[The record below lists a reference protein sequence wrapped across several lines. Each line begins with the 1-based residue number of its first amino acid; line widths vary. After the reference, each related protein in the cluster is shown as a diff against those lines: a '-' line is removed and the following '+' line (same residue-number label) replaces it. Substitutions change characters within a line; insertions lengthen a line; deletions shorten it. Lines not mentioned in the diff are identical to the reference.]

1 MAISRGARRTDGL
14 ESAEQVQMVVEEIAK
29 KSQTVADLFL
39 LGVETQLRGV
49 DMREWKWSDL
59 DIGSNVLRITQDKT
73 KEAVEVELTET
84 ARDVLQA
91 RYNERG
97 ENVYV
102 FQNDSNRS
110 KGKPISRSKIHAE
123 IQYAVDKLKA
133 RKLLPQDAVISM
145 HSSRK
150 TVATIAHSK
159 GEDLEVISKMLG
171 HRSTEHT
178 RAYLGITQAKVD
190 ALRTKYSTGIKRG
203 SRS

>member
-59 DIGSNVLRITQDKT
+59 DIGSQVLRITQDKT

-110 KGKPISRSKIHAE
+110 KGKPISRSKIQAE

>member
-1 MAISRGARRTDGL
+1 
-14 ESAEQVQMVVEEIAK
+14 
-29 KSQTVADLFL
+29 
-39 LGVETQLRGV
+39 
-49 DMREWKWSDL
+49 MREWKWSDL

-97 ENVYV
+97 DNVYV

-133 RKLLPQDAVISM
+133 RKLIPQEAVISM

-203 SRS
+203 KRS

>member
-1 MAISRGARRTDGL
+1 MAISKGARRTDGL

-59 DIGSNVLRITQDKT
+59 DIGSQVLRITQAKT
-73 KEAVEVELTET
+73 KDAVEVELTET

-97 ENVYV
+97 DNVYV

-159 GEDLEVISKMLG
+159 GEDLQVISKMLG

>member
-1 MAISRGARRTDGL
+1 MAISKGARRTDGL

-59 DIGSNVLRITQDKT
+59 DIGSKVLRITQDKT

-110 KGKPISRSKIHAE
+110 RGKPISRSKIHAE

-133 RKLLPQDAVISM
+133 RKLIPQEAVISM

-150 TVATIAHSK
+150 TIASIAHSK

-203 SRS
+203 KRS

>member
-1 MAISRGARRTDGL
+1 M
-14 ESAEQVQMVVEEIAK
+14 
-29 KSQTVADLFL
+29 
-39 LGVETQLRGV
+39 
-49 DMREWKWSDL
+49 
-59 DIGSNVLRITQDKT
+59 
-73 KEAVEVELTET
+73 ELTET

-97 ENVYV
+97 DNVYV

-110 KGKPISRSKIHAE
+110 RGKPISRSKIHAE

-150 TVATIAHSK
+150 TVATIAHLK

-178 RAYLGITQAKVD
+178 RAYIGITQAKVD

-203 SRS
+203 KPLMKKQLSRADAGAHKHPGECHTDNINQSTAGNDGER

>member
-1 MAISRGARRTDGL
+1 MAISKGARRTDGL

-59 DIGSNVLRITQDKT
+59 DIGSKVLRITQDKT

-84 ARDVLQA
+84 AREVLKA

-97 ENVYV
+97 DNVYV

-110 KGKPISRSKIHAE
+110 RGKPISRSKIHAE

-133 RKLLPQDAVISM
+133 RKLIPQEAVISM

-150 TVATIAHSK
+150 TIASIAHSK

-178 RAYLGITQAKVD
+178 RAYIGITQAKVD

-203 SRS
+203 KRS

>member
-49 DMREWKWSDL
+49 DMREWRWDEL
-59 DIGSNVLRITQDKT
+59 DIGSQVLRITQDKT

-97 ENVYV
+97 DNVYV

-133 RKLLPQDAVISM
+133 RKLLPPDAVISM

-159 GEDLEVISKMLG
+159 GEDLEVISKMLA
-171 HRSTEHT
+171 HRSPDHT

>member
-1 MAISRGARRTDGL
+1 M
-14 ESAEQVQMVVEEIAK
+14 
-29 KSQTVADLFL
+29 
-39 LGVETQLRGV
+39 
-49 DMREWKWSDL
+49 
-59 DIGSNVLRITQDKT
+59 LRITQDKT

-97 ENVYV
+97 DNVYV

-133 RKLLPQDAVISM
+133 RKLLPPEAVISM

-150 TVATIAHSK
+150 TVATIAHLK

-203 SRS
+203 KRS

>member
-1 MAISRGARRTDGL
+1 MAISKGARRTDGL

-29 KSQTVADLFL
+29 KSPTVADLFL

-59 DIGSNVLRITQDKT
+59 DIGSKVLRITQDKT

-84 ARDVLQA
+84 ARDLLQA

-97 ENVYV
+97 DNVYV

-110 KGKPISRSKIHAE
+110 RGKPISRSKIHAE

-133 RKLLPQDAVISM
+133 RKLIPQEAVISM

-150 TVATIAHSK
+150 TIASIAHSK

-203 SRS
+203 KRS

>member
-1 MAISRGARRTDGL
+1 MAISKGAKRTDGL
-14 ESAEQVQMVVEEIAK
+14 ESADQVKMVVEEITK

-39 LGVETQLRGV
+39 IGVETQLRGV
-49 DMREWKWSDL
+49 DMRSWRWDEL
-59 DIGSNVLRITQDKT
+59 DIGSKVLRITQDKT

-84 ARDVLQA
+84 AREVLKA

-97 ENVYV
+97 DNVYV

-123 IQYAVDKLKA
+123 IQYAVDKLKMQ
-133 RKLLPQDAVISM
+133 RLIPQEAVISM
-145 HSSRK
+145 HSARK
-150 TVATIAHSK
+150 TIATIAHSK

-178 RAYLGITQAKVD
+178 RAYIGITQAKVD

-203 SRS
+203 KRS

>member
-1 MAISRGARRTDGL
+1 MAISKGARRTDGL

-29 KSQTVADLFL
+29 ESQTVADLFL

-97 ENVYV
+97 DNVYV

-159 GEDLEVISKMLG
+159 GEDLQVISKMLG

>member
-1 MAISRGARRTDGL
+1 MAISKGARRTDGL

-29 KSQTVADLFL
+29 ESQTVADLFL

-97 ENVYV
+97 DNVYV

-133 RKLLPQDAVISM
+133 RKLIPQEAVISM

-203 SRS
+203 KRS

>member
-1 MAISRGARRTDGL
+1 MAISKGARRTDGL
-14 ESAEQVQMVVEEIAK
+14 ESAEQVLMVVEEIAK

-59 DIGSNVLRITQDKT
+59 DIGSQVLRITQDKT

-110 KGKPISRSKIHAE
+110 KGKPVSRSKIHAE

>member
-1 MAISRGARRTDGL
+1 MAISKGARRTDGL

-59 DIGSNVLRITQDKT
+59 DIGSKVLRITQDKT

-97 ENVYV
+97 DNVYV

-133 RKLLPQDAVISM
+133 RKLIPQEAVISM

-150 TVATIAHSK
+150 TIASIAHSK

-203 SRS
+203 KRS

>member
-1 MAISRGARRTDGL
+1 MAISKGARRTDGL

-59 DIGSNVLRITQDKT
+59 DIGSKVLRITQDKT

-110 KGKPISRSKIHAE
+110 KGKPVSRSKIHAE

-203 SRS
+203 TRS

>member
-1 MAISRGARRTDGL
+1 MAISKGARRTDGL

-29 KSQTVADLFL
+29 KSLTVADLFL

-59 DIGSNVLRITQDKT
+59 DIGSKVLRITQDKT

-159 GEDLEVISKMLG
+159 GEDLQVISKMLG

>member
-1 MAISRGARRTDGL
+1 MAISKGAKRTDGL

-49 DMREWKWSDL
+49 DMREWRWDEL
-59 DIGSNVLRITQDKT
+59 DIGSQVLRITQDKT

-97 ENVYV
+97 DNVYV

-110 KGKPISRSKIHAE
+110 RGKPISRSKIHAE

-133 RKLLPQDAVISM
+133 RKLLPPDAVISM

-150 TVATIAHSK
+150 TVATIAHLK

-178 RAYLGITQAKVD
+178 RAYIGITQAKVD

-203 SRS
+203 KRS

>member
-1 MAISRGARRTDGL
+1 MAISKGARRTDGL

-49 DMREWKWSDL
+49 DMREWRWDEL
-59 DIGSNVLRITQDKT
+59 DIGSKVLRITQDKT

-84 ARDVLQA
+84 AREVLKA

-110 KGKPISRSKIHAE
+110 KGKPVSRSKIHAE
-123 IQYAVDKLKA
+123 IQYAVGF
-133 RKLLPQDAVISM
+133 V
-145 HSSRK
+145 
-150 TVATIAHSK
+150 
-159 GEDLEVISKMLG
+159 E
-171 HRSTEHT
+171 
-178 RAYLGITQAKVD
+178 
-190 ALRTKYSTGIKRG
+190 
-203 SRS
+203 

>member
-1 MAISRGARRTDGL
+1 MAVSKGAKRTDGL

-29 KSQTVADLFL
+29 KSQAVADLFL

-59 DIGSNVLRITQDKT
+59 DIGSKVLRITQDKT

-97 ENVYV
+97 DNVYV

-110 KGKPISRSKIHAE
+110 RGKPISRSKIHAE

-133 RKLLPQDAVISM
+133 RKLLPPDAVISM

-190 ALRTKYSTGIKRG
+190 ALRTKYSTGIMRG

>member
-1 MAISRGARRTDGL
+1 
-14 ESAEQVQMVVEEIAK
+14 
-29 KSQTVADLFL
+29 
-39 LGVETQLRGV
+39 
-49 DMREWKWSDL
+49 MREWRWDEL
-59 DIGSNVLRITQDKT
+59 DIGSQVLRITQAKT
-73 KEAVEVELTET
+73 KDAVEVELTET

-97 ENVYV
+97 DNVYV

-110 KGKPISRSKIHAE
+110 KGKPVSRSKIHAE
-123 IQYAVDKLKA
+123 IQYAVDKLKM
-133 RKLLPQDAVISM
+133 RGLLPQDAVISM

-159 GEDLEVISKMLG
+159 GEDLQVISKMLG

-203 SRS
+203 SR

>member
-1 MAISRGARRTDGL
+1 
-14 ESAEQVQMVVEEIAK
+14 EIAK

-59 DIGSNVLRITQDKT
+59 DIGSKVLRITQDKT

-84 ARDVLQA
+84 AREVLKA

-110 KGKPISRSKIHAE
+110 RGKPISRSKIHAE
-123 IQYAVDKLKA
+123 IQYAVDKLKM
-133 RKLLPQDAVISM
+133 RGLLPQDAVISM

>member
-1 MAISRGARRTDGL
+1 MAISKGARRTDGL

-29 KSQTVADLFL
+29 KSPTVADLFL

-59 DIGSNVLRITQDKT
+59 DIGSKVLRITQDKT

-97 ENVYV
+97 DNVYV

-110 KGKPISRSKIHAE
+110 RGKPISRSKIHAE

-133 RKLLPQDAVISM
+133 RKLIPQEAVISM

-150 TVATIAHSK
+150 TIASIAHSK

>member
-1 MAISRGARRTDGL
+1 MAISKGARRTDGL

-59 DIGSNVLRITQDKT
+59 DIGSKVLRITQDKT

-110 KGKPISRSKIHAE
+110 RGKPISRSKIHAE
-123 IQYAVDKLKA
+123 IQYAVDKLKV
-133 RKLLPQDAVISM
+133 RKLIPQEAVISM

>member
-1 MAISRGARRTDGL
+1 MAISKGARRTDGL

-59 DIGSNVLRITQDKT
+59 DIGSKVLRITQAKT
-73 KEAVEVELTET
+73 KDAVEVELTET

-110 KGKPISRSKIHAE
+110 KGKPVSRSKIHSE
-123 IQYAVDKLKA
+123 IQYAVDKLKM
-133 RKLLPQDAVISM
+133 RGLLPQDAVISM

-159 GEDLEVISKMLG
+159 GEDLLVISKMLG

-203 SRS
+203 KRS

>member
-14 ESAEQVQMVVEEIAK
+14 GSAEQVQMVVEEIAK

-59 DIGSNVLRITQDKT
+59 DIGSQVLRITQDKT

>member
-1 MAISRGARRTDGL
+1 MAISKGARRTDGL

-29 KSQTVADLFL
+29 KSLTVADLFL

-59 DIGSNVLRITQDKT
+59 DIGSKVLRITQDKT

-110 KGKPISRSKIHAE
+110 RGKPISRSKIHAE

-133 RKLLPQDAVISM
+133 RKLIPQEAVISM

-150 TVATIAHSK
+150 TIASIAHSK

>member
-1 MAISRGARRTDGL
+1 
-14 ESAEQVQMVVEEIAK
+14 
-29 KSQTVADLFL
+29 
-39 LGVETQLRGV
+39 
-49 DMREWKWSDL
+49 MRSWRWDEL
-59 DIGSNVLRITQDKT
+59 DIGSKVLRITQDKT

-84 ARDVLQA
+84 AREVLKA

-97 ENVYV
+97 DNVYV

-123 IQYAVDKLKA
+123 IQYAVDKLKMQ
-133 RKLLPQDAVISM
+133 RLIPQEAVISM
-145 HSSRK
+145 HSARK
-150 TVATIAHSK
+150 TVATIAHNNN
-159 GEDLEVISKMLG
+159 EDLEVISKMLG

-203 SRS
+203 S

>member
-1 MAISRGARRTDGL
+1 WRW
-14 ESAEQVQMVVEEIAK
+14 EE
-29 KSQTVADLFL
+29 
-39 LGVETQLRGV
+39 
-49 DMREWKWSDL
+49 L
-59 DIGSNVLRITQDKT
+59 DIGSKVLRITQDKT

-84 ARDVLQA
+84 AREVLKA

-97 ENVYV
+97 DNVYV

-123 IQYAVDKLKA
+123 IQYAVEKLKM
-133 RKLLPQDAVISM
+133 RGLLPQDAVIAM
-145 HSSRK
+145 HSARK
-150 TVATIAHSK
+150 TVAAIAHAH

-203 SRS
+203 TRA

>member
-1 MAISRGARRTDGL
+1 MAISKGARRTDGL

-59 DIGSNVLRITQDKT
+59 DIGSQVLRITQAKT
-73 KEAVEVELTET
+73 KDAVEVELTET

-159 GEDLEVISKMLG
+159 GEDLLVISKMLG

-203 SRS
+203 NRS

>member
-1 MAISRGARRTDGL
+1 MAISKGARRTDGL

-59 DIGSNVLRITQDKT
+59 DIGSKVLRITQDKT

-84 ARDVLQA
+84 AREVLKA

-110 KGKPISRSKIHAE
+110 RGKPISRSKIHAE

-133 RKLLPQDAVISM
+133 RKLIPQEAVISM

-150 TVATIAHSK
+150 TIASIAHSK

-203 SRS
+203 KRS